1 MEVIAVKSLTK
12 VLTTLGIIIISATS
26 VMAETTKFTP
36 LNFDD
41 TNSIKAPATTTS
53 KTVSGVEAKGS
64 DLLDPAQVTGGAKM
78 QSAILQIDN
87 AQVEVRNNLLNYR
100 TKYAEIDSRYEAVKT
115 ERKNAKKQIR
125 QAEKKIKNLDRAKN
139 KIRKNFERRA
149 NI

>member
-1 MEVIAVKSLTK
+1 MNKKIFAGILATMILNTGIAF
-12 VLTTLGIIIISATS
+12 
-26 VMAETTKFTP
+26 AETTQFTP
-36 LNFDD
+36 LNFDES
-41 TNSIKAPATTTS
+41 NAIKAPATTTS
-53 KTVSGVEAKGS
+53 TTVSGVEAKGS

-100 TKYAEIDSRYEAVKT
+100 TQYAEVDARYQKAKE
-115 ERKNAKKQIR
+115 ERRAAKKQIS
-125 QAEKKIKNLDRAKN
+125 QAEKKIKNLDKAKN

>member
-1 MEVIAVKSLTK
+1 MNSLTK
-12 VLTTLGIIIISATS
+12 FIAFLVFAAFSTGFAA
-26 VMAETTKFTP
+26 AETTTFTP

-41 TNSIKAPATTTS
+41 SNAVKAPATTTL
-53 KTVSGVEAKGS
+53 KTVSGVEAKGT
-64 DLLDPAQVTGGAKM
+64 DLLDPAQVTGGTKM
-78 QSAILQIDN
+78 QNAILQIDN

-100 TKYAEIDSRYEAVKT
+100 TKYAEIDSRYNAVKV

-125 QAEKKIKNLDRAKN
+125 QAEKKIKNLDKAKN